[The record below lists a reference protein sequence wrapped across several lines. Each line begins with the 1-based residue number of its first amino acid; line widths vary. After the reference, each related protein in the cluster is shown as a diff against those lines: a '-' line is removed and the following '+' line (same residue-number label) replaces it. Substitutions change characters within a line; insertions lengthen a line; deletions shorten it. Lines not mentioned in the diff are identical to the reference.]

1 MELKTDREVLEY
13 VSKILKTQ
21 IEDLEVFDGKLNDVE
36 ETMSSN
42 DLEVVNDIV
51 ESINLDLQE
60 NLNRGLI
67 INLDELVNFTKNI
80 VDVFEELDNKLSK
93 GVDA

>member
-1 MELKTDREVLEY
+1 MEVKTDRKVLEY

-36 ETMSSN
+36 EIMTSN
-42 DLEVVNDIV
+42 DLEEVNDIV
-51 ESINLDLQE
+51 ENTNLDLQE

-67 INLDELVNFTKNI
+67 INLEKLVNFMENI
-80 VDVFEELDNKLSK
+80 ADVFEDLDNKLSK
-93 GVDA
+93 GAGT